1 MQNNAKIVLALVA
14 IIIIVTGTFSYLYF
28 AQPAPAV
35 ALSGS
40 GATFPSPLLNAII
53 AKYSDTK
60 RNVQITYDPVGSSNG
75 ISALEAKTVD
85 FACSDAPLSVSERV
99 KAPNALHIPE
109 TIGAVVVAYN
119 LEGISSGLHLTG
131 AVLADIFRGK
141 ISKWNDPVIQNIN
154 PQIAL
159 PDHNITVV
167 HRSDGSGT
175 TFIFTKFL
183 CTASS
188 SWATE
193 IGSGKTVTWPVGLGA
208 NGNQGLASVVQANS
222 DTIGYIEL
230 AHVLQNN
237 VTVAAIQNP
246 SGNWIVPSLE
256 STQIAA
262 QSSASSGLPAGNEDW
277 AEVSLLNSQDPQ
289 AYPIVSFSY
298 TLVYQELNVI
308 PSMTFD
314 KAKALVEFLW
324 WMVNDGQQLA
334 PELSYVPLPANVVQA
349 NEEAIRSIT
358 YNGQTLI

>member
-1 MQNNAKIVLALVA
+1 MQNTAKISLALVA
-14 IIIIVTGTFSYLYF
+14 IITIVTGTFSYLYLS
-28 AQPAPAV
+28 QPAPAV

-40 GATFPSPLLNAII
+40 GATFPAPLLNAMITEYHG
-53 AKYSDTK
+53 KKS
-60 RNVQITYDPVGSSNG
+60 NVQITYDAVGSSNG
-75 ISALEAKTVD
+75 ISALEAKAVD
-85 FACSDAPLSVSERV
+85 FACSDAPLSVSDRV

-109 TIGAVVVAYN
+109 TIGAVAVAYN
-119 LEGISSGLHLTG
+119 LEGVSSGLHLTG
-131 AVLADIFRGK
+131 AVLADIFMGN
-141 ISKWNDPVIQNIN
+141 INKWNDPTIQNIN

-159 PDHNITVV
+159 PNHNITVV

-188 SWATE
+188 SWATD

-208 NGNQGLASVVQANS
+208 NGNSGLASVVQANAY
-222 DTIGYIEL
+222 TIGYIEL

-237 VTVAAIQNP
+237 MTVAAIQNP
-246 SGNWIVPSLE
+246 LGNWIIPNLD

-262 QSSASSGLPAGNEDW
+262 QSSASSGLPAGNQDW
-277 AEVSLLNSQDPQ
+277 AQVSLLNAQDPH

-298 TLVYQELNVI
+298 VLVYQELNVI

-334 PELSYVPLPANVVQA
+334 PDLSYVPLPTNVVQA
-349 NEEAIRSIT
+349 NKESILSIT
-358 YNGQTLI
+358 YNGQELI